1 MDNAAA
7 QTDYS
12 SLDRYEFNAFF
23 SNPCTPFLFFPVL
36 KLCECTID
44 LPCNDLCL
52 QAVAQYNCTVDGD
65 GDGNLLIIW
74 TVPNPNNSEDTENL
88 NIFSFEKT
96 NVTDTTDTFTA
107 VVTDVDPFVS
117 TLSFNT
123 TNQLNNKEIKC
134 ESGGIIKTCT
144 IMILGI

>member
-1 MDNAAA
+1 MY
-7 QTDYS
+7 TH
-12 SLDRYEFNAFF
+12 FFFF
-23 SNPCTPFLFFPVL
+23 SVL

-65 GDGNLLIIW
+65 GNLIRW
-74 TVPNPNNSEDTENL
+74 NVPNPNNSEDTENL
-88 NIFSFEKT
+88 DIFSFEKT

-117 TLSFNT
+117 TLSFTT

-134 ESGGIIKTCT
+134 ESVAIIKTCT

>member
-1 MDNAAA
+1 M
-7 QTDYS
+7 S
-12 SLDRYEFNAFF
+12 SMLF
-23 SNPCTPFLFFPVL
+23 SNPCTPISFFISVL

-65 GDGNLLIIW
+65 GNLIRW
-74 TVPNPNNSEDTENL
+74 NVPNPNNSEDTENL
-88 NIFSFEKT
+88 DIFSFEKT

-134 ESGGIIKTCT
+134 ESGGIIKPCT